1 MTVDTTPT
9 SRPISSRIFTGIPPT
24 SLLISASSS
33 WGEPPGVGAALGSV
47 LEAELEGPPDDAV
60 GEEAGDDGVG
70 VTVGTDVGDA

>member
-1 MTVDTTPT
+1 
-9 SRPISSRIFTGIPPT
+9 
-24 SLLISASSS
+24 
-33 WGEPPGVGAALGSV
+33 V